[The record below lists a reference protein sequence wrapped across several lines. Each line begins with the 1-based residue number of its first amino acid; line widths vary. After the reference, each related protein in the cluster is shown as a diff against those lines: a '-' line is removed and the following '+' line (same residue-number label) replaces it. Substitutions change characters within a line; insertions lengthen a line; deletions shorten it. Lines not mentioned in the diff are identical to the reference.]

1 MSYQD
6 DLKVCLASG
15 QMSASEF
22 ETHVQAGEM
31 TGLIPAARLPDAHL
45 DTAIYAIDAVM
56 NDAQPG
62 DEIPPFMLE
71 RMEQMRAILRK
82 LIAAAGGVQ

>member
-1 MSYQD
+1 MN
-6 DLKVCLASG
+6 
-15 QMSASEF
+15 
-22 ETHVQAGEM
+22 
-31 TGLIPAARLPDAHL
+31 DAHL
-45 DTAIYAIDAVM
+45 DEAIYAIDAVM

-82 LIAAAGGVQ
+82 LIAASGGVQ